1 MNWITVLGIAL
12 GLAMDAFAVSIAS
25 GLKLARATPRQVFR
39 LSFHFGLFQFLMPV
53 IGWFAG
59 RQMANLIADFDHWIA
74 FGLLSLVGG
83 RMLREAGSQEEPESK
98 ADPTRGMT
106 LVALSVATSIDA
118 LAAGLSLAFLH
129 QSIWIPSVTTGVV
142 TAALTGIGITFGS
155 RFGRRWGRWAEAIGG
170 CVLILIG
177 LQILASHLAAPRP
190 QAPDA
195 RISSSAQVWSSA
207 ERGGWHGA

>member
-25 GLKLARATPRQVFR
+25 GLKLGRVTPRHVFR
-39 LSFHFGLFQFLMPV
+39 LGFHFGLFQFLMPV
-53 IGWFAG
+53 IGWYAG
-59 RQMANLIADFDHWIA
+59 RQMAALVSSFDHWIA
-74 FGLLSLVGG
+74 FGLLSLIGG
-83 RMLREAGSQEEPESK
+83 RMLWEAGSDKESDSK

-118 LAAGLSLAFLH
+118 LAAGVSLAFLR

-142 TAALTGIGITFGS
+142 TAALTSVGITFGS
-155 RFGRRWGRWAEAIGG
+155 RFGRRWGRWAEVIGG

-177 LQILASHLAAPRP
+177 LRILVVDLT
-190 QAPDA
+190 
-195 RISSSAQVWSSA
+195 SATP
-207 ERGGWHGA
+207 

>member
-1 MNWITVLGIAL
+1 
-12 GLAMDAFAVSIAS
+12 
-25 GLKLARATPRQVFR
+25 
-39 LSFHFGLFQFLMPV
+39 
-53 IGWFAG
+53 
-59 RQMANLIADFDHWIA
+59 
-74 FGLLSLVGG
+74 
-83 RMLREAGSQEEPESK
+83 MLWEAGSEKEPETK
-98 ADPTRGMT
+98 TDPTRGML
-106 LVALSVATSIDA
+106 LVALSLATSIDA
-118 LAAGLSLAFLH
+118 LAAGVSLAFLR

-190 QAPDA
+190 QTPDA
-195 RISSSAQVWSSA
+195 RISSSAQFWSSA